1 MMDISLQ
8 QRFKISIATFFYK
21 SQGDQQYRKQMYY
34 EIGVNTSNYHG
45 AGHLIQ
51 HDWLVVRL
59 TLSALKYQSEPW
71 LI

>member
-8 QRFKISIATFFYK
+8 QSFKISIATFFYK
-21 SQGDQQYRKQMYY
+21 SQKYRKQMYY
-34 EIGVNTSNYHG
+34 EIVVNTSNFHG

-59 TLSALKYQSEPW
+59 TLSTLKYQSEPW